1 MREGNHRL
9 HTFRRTPVFFMRIR
23 SELQPKSRA
32 SSVAPQAGES
42 ASLPGTQRP
51 SYGGPGGDKRPR
63 MKRWLSYALL
73 VVGIAVLTLV
83 AFTPSNASA
92 EKRTFQVRLADQTII
107 TVTVD
112 VPPGTP
118 INLIPLP
125 GVVVAEIPNPTGT
138 PSPVTV

>member
-1 MREGNHRL
+1 ML
-9 HTFRRTPVFFMRIR
+9 IR

-32 SSVAPQAGES
+32 SSVAPQAGEP

-63 MKRWLSYALL
+63 MKRRFSYALT
-73 VVGIAVLTLV
+73 VVGMAILMMVML
-83 AFTPSNASA
+83 TPSEASA
-92 EKRTFQVRLADQTII
+92 EKRTFQVRLANQSII

-125 GVVVAEIPNPTGT
+125 GVVVAEIPNPTNT
-138 PSPVTV
+138 PA